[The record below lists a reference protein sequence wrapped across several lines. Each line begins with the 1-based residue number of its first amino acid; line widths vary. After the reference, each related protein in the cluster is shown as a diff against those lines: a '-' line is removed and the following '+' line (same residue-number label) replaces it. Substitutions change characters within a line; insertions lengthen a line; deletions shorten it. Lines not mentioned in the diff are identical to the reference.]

1 MATLLLIF
9 FGTFWEAS
17 MDLIGTP
24 HNFEASVWKKLANWF
39 DAQGRSALGNRFWDN
54 RLAWRNKWKDGDP
67 ANGPA
72 FPGASTVFV
81 TFMDGWHVV
90 KFFWLMHVFA
100 AIVFYEPISGYFF
113 VDMLIIYCA
122 FGLGHEL
129 FFLLLQDKKLLPGR
143 ESDAD

>member
-24 HNFEASVWKKLANWF
+24 HNYEASVWKKLANWF
-39 DAQGRSALGNRFWDN
+39 DARGRSALGNRFWDN
-54 RLAWRNKWKDGDP
+54 RLAWRNKWKDGDQ

-72 FPGASTVFV
+72 FPGASTIFV

-113 VDMLIIYCA
+113 IDMLISIVSLDLGMSSSFCCCKIKNYCR
-122 FGLGHEL
+122 G
-129 FFLLLQDKKLLPGR
+129 D
-143 ESDAD
+143 